1 MKSNLKLF
9 VFILVLC
16 LFLPRPS
23 ARGESPFADSDAVI
37 SMDFQEAS
45 LKDILKILSIQSGLN
60 FIASADV
67 QDRKITLYLDKVPV
81 REVMDRLFK
90 ANNLAYEL
98 DADSN
103 TFIVKEEGVS
113 KRETVTKIFFLKYA
127 TVSSSSLRTGS
138 SGSCSTGTPSSPG
151 ASPSSSSS
159 SGITQAVEKL
169 LTGDGSVIED
179 SRTNSLIVTDVPKN
193 IPIIGQFIASLD
205 IPTPQVMLEV
215 EMLDVSKKLVDHLG
229 FKFGSEGSGI
239 NPFTL
244 IIPGGF
250 GSGAN
255 FFVGSKN
262 YINKEGAVTLG
273 HTYAQMLDF
282 IRTDTH
288 TRTLARPRLLTLN
301 NETAEIKIVTDE
313 VIGEKITF
321 NSTTGVREDSTAE
334 RTETGVSLKVTPQID
349 LETGEITMSLNP
361 SVKEANTSAFSAA
374 YRDPEERATKSL
386 VRVKDG
392 DTVIVGGLIRNEL
405 EESVDK
411 LPILGDIPLV
421 GALFRHKNTN
431 KNRQRELLVFIT
443 PHIIKEQNIKIA
455 GVENSA
461 LSEGKSKTKDSLFD
475 RQVAIN
481 SSLSSFE
488 KMWK

>member
-16 LFLPRPS
+16 LFLPRSS
-23 ARGESPFADSDAVI
+23 AWGESPFTDSDAVI

-127 TVSSSSLRTGS
+127 TVSSSVLRAGS
-138 SGSCSTGTPSSPG
+138 SESSTG
-151 ASPSSSSS
+151 ASPSGPSN
-159 SGITQAVEKL
+159 SGITQAAEKL
-169 LTGDGSVIED
+169 LTKDGSIIED
-179 SRTNSLIVTDVPKN
+179 SRTNSLIITDVPEN
-193 IPIIGQFIASLD
+193 ISIIGQFIASLD

-250 GSGAN
+250 SSGS
-255 FFVGSKN
+255 FFVGKKS

-273 HTYAQMLDF
+273 NTYAQMLDF

-301 NETAEIKIVTDE
+301 NESAEIKIITDE
-313 VIGEKITF
+313 VIGEKVTY
-321 NSTTGVREDSTAE
+321 NPTTGVEQERTAE
-334 RTETGVSLKVTPQID
+334 RTQTGVSLKVTPQID

-361 SVKEANTSAFSAA
+361 SVTEANASAFGAG
-374 YRDPEERATKSL
+374 YRDPEERGTKSL

-392 DTVIVGGLIRNEL
+392 DTVIVGGLIRNEF
-405 EESVDK
+405 EETVDK
-411 LPILGDIPLV
+411 LPILGDIPIV
-421 GALFRHKNTN
+421 GALFRHKNKT
-431 KNRQRELLVFIT
+431 KDKQRELLVFIT
-443 PHIIKEQNIKIA
+443 PHIIKENNIKIT
-455 GVENSA
+455 GVENR
-461 LSEGKSKTKDSLFD
+461 DSLFD
-475 RQVAIN
+475 RQVAVN

>member
-9 VFILVLC
+9 VFILILC
-16 LFLPRPS
+16 LFLPRSS
-23 ARGESPFADSDAVI
+23 AGEEAPFTDSDAVI

-81 REVMDRLFK
+81 RGVMDRLFK
-90 ANNLAYEL
+90 ANNLVYEL

-103 TFIVKEEGVS
+103 TFIIKEEGVS

-127 TVSSSSLRTGS
+127 TVSSSALKACSAKS
-138 SGSCSTGTPSSPG
+138 STG
-151 ASPSSSSS
+151 ASASGSSS
-159 SGITQAVEKL
+159 SGITQAAEKL
-169 LTGDGSVIED
+169 LTEDGSIIED

-205 IPTPQVMLEV
+205 IPTSQVMLEV

-250 GSGAN
+250 GSGTN
-255 FFVGSKN
+255 FFVGKKG

-273 HTYAQMLDF
+273 TTYAQMLDF

-288 TRTLARPRLLTLN
+288 TKTLARPRLLTLN
-301 NETAEIKIVTDE
+301 NESAEIRIITDE
-313 VIGEKITF
+313 VIGEKITY
-321 NSTTGVREDSTAE
+321 NPTTGVKTDSSAE
-334 RTETGVSLKVTPQID
+334 RTETGVFLKVTPQID

-361 SVKEANTSAFSAA
+361 SVREANASIFSG
-374 YRDPEERATKSL
+374 YRDPEERSTKSI

-392 DTVIVGGLIRNEL
+392 DTVIVGGLIRNEF
-405 EESVDK
+405 EETNDK
-411 LPILGDIPLV
+411 LPILSDIPFL
-421 GALFRHKNTN
+421 GALFRHKS
-431 KNRQRELLVFIT
+431 KAKDIQRELLVFIT
-443 PHIIKEQNIKIA
+443 PHIIKEKNIKIT
-455 GVENSA
+455 GVENR
-461 LSEGKSKTKDSLFD
+461 DSLFD
-475 RQVAIN
+475 RQVAVN